1 MQFATPSVAKCTQI
15 LRGNLCD
22 GSEGDQRGKLVGVKR
37 SWVALVCVSIIGL
50 VLVAWFGLALGGDSP
65 EIALENDEYLDA
77 VHGSWLATMVA
88 NHSGIPIEGIYLDEP
103 GPGDSI
109 ELVLLDQWSTDDDT
123 HIEWLDL
130 HIMETHGLEPT
141 FEQIRDE
148 WVDHLDGDIW
158 VSTLRARELMNEGI
172 LPPETGDA
180 ALNPEGAWSI
190 DAQLETELFGL
201 ISPGD
206 PDEARRRARRFASIT
221 NRGPA
226 VDASAFYA
234 HMYSQA
240 FFESDVTA
248 LVIEAR
254 AGEPA
259 DSIVA
264 PIVDDVVG
272 WYEANPD
279 DWRPTRELIRDRYD
293 TDPEWWASRVNFAST
308 IMALLYGQGDLQET
322 VTIAGL
328 AGWDADNNMTSA
340 AGLIGITIGFE
351 NLPEPYRSATDVYF
365 NEDLVGDLPQ
375 FDSVRNIAERTVALG
390 SS

>member
-1 MQFATPSVAKCTQI
+1 M
-15 LRGNLCD
+15 
-22 GSEGDQRGKLVGVKR
+22 KR
-37 SWVALVCVSIIGL
+37 SRAALIFAAAAAA
-50 VLVAWFGLALGGDSP
+50 VLLASCGSGQSGESAATIDP
-65 EIALENDEYLDA
+65 DAYLDA
-77 VHGSWLATMVA
+77 VHGSWVATMVA
-88 NHSGIPIEGIYLDEP
+88 NHSGIPIEGIYIDEP

-123 HIEWLDL
+123 HIEWLEL

-141 FEQIRDE
+141 DEQIRDE
-148 WVDHLDGDIW
+148 WLDHLDGDIW
-158 VSTLRARELMNEGI
+158 VSTLRARDLMREGV

-180 ALNPEGAWSI
+180 ELNPEGAWSI

-206 PDEARRRARRFASIT
+206 PDEARRLARRFASIT

-234 HMYSQA
+234 HMYAQA
-240 FFESDVTA
+240 FFEPDVAA
-248 LVIEAR
+248 LIADAR
-254 AGEPA
+254 SGEPA

-264 PIVDDVVG
+264 PIVDDVSG
-272 WYEANPD
+272 WYEANPS
-279 DWRPTRELIRDRYD
+279 DWRATRTLIRDRYD
-293 TDPEWWASRVNFAST
+293 TDPEWWASRVNFAAT
-308 IMALLYGQGDLQET
+308 IMALLYGEGDLQET

-340 AGLIGITIGFE
+340 AGLIGIGIGFE
-351 NLPEPYRSATDVYF
+351 NLPEPYGSATDIYF

-375 FDSVRNIAERTVALG
+375 FDSVLNIAERTVALG
-390 SS
+390 LS

>member
-1 MQFATPSVAKCTQI
+1 M
-15 LRGNLCD
+15 
-22 GSEGDQRGKLVGVKR
+22 KR
-37 SWVALVCVSIIGL
+37 SRASFVFVAAAAVGL
-50 VLVAWFGLALGGDSP
+50 LASCGSDQSDGFTAG
-65 EIALENDEYLDA
+65 ALDPDVYLDA
-77 VHGSWLATMVA
+77 VHGSWVATMVA
-88 NHSGIPIEGIYLDEP
+88 NHSGIPIEGIYIDEP
-103 GPGDSI
+103 GPGDTV

-141 FEQIRDE
+141 DEQIRDE
-148 WVDHLDGDIW
+148 WLDHLAGDIW
-158 VSTLRARELMNEGI
+158 VSTLRARDLMLEGVV
-172 LPPETGDA
+172 PPETGDV

-201 ISPGD
+201 ISPGE
-206 PDEARRRARRFASIT
+206 PDVARRLARRFASIT

-234 HMYSQA
+234 HMYAQA
-240 FFESDVTA
+240 FFEPDVQA
-248 LVIEAR
+248 LVREAR
-254 AGEPA
+254 EAEPA

-264 PIVDDVVG
+264 PIVDDVLE
-272 WYEANPD
+272 WYAANPD
-279 DWRPTRELIRDRYD
+279 DWRATRALIRDRYD
-293 TDPEWWASRVNFAST
+293 TDPEWWASRVNFAAT
-308 IMALLYGQGDLQET
+308 IMALVYGQGDLQET

-340 AGLIGITIGFE
+340 AGLIGIGLGFE

-390 SS
+390 LS